1 MIYINDMNQV
11 VETNL
16 YLFFQNKKLLKQKKR
31 LTENFSNICDWSAN
45 NKLSID
51 FWENK
56 NKSFV
61 FSYICNLKLVEELD
75 IRYKEMKIKQ
85 HISL

>member
-16 YLFFQNKKLLKQKKR
+16 YLFFQNKKILKQKKQ

-45 NKLSID
+45 NKLSTD

-56 NKSFV
+56 TKSFV
-61 FSYICNLKLVEELD
+61 FSY
-75 IRYKEMKIKQ
+75 M
-85 HISL
+85 

>member
-16 YLFFQNKKLLKQKKR
+16 YLFFQNKKILKQKKQ
-31 LTENFSNICDWSAN
+31 LTENFSSICDWSAN
-45 NKLSID
+45 NKLSTD

-56 NKSFV
+56 TKSFV
-61 FSYICNLKLVEELD
+61 FSY
-75 IRYKEMKIKQ
+75 M
-85 HISL
+85 